1 MENFGWERIRGDA
14 DQRPLV
20 WDIAAPAVEKP
31 PAAGDETTT
40 TRARSC
46 SFCNSFSTEPE
57 LPAPSACTGTD
68 ENEACSILSSA
79 CIACIPLCHMVWYPT
94 TPPAFC
100 LDLEGLFIPC
110 TAALHCTIFVVD
122 QTQTGTGRILQ
133 HLSDLAWISCCPQ
146 LYINRQHMN
155 YPD

>member
-1 MENFGWERIRGDA
+1 VRALASGLCEDKRRRGSTA
-14 DQRPLV
+14 TGLGYRR
-20 WDIAAPAVEKP
+20 ACGGEAP
-31 PAAGDETTT
+31 GDETTTT

-46 SFCNSFSTEPE
+46 SFCYSIH
-57 LPAPSACTGTD
+57 SACTGTD